1 VSVAG
6 QTTLDKLNALLVY
19 LRERVPFYAARL
31 PPQPLTRLEQLAEIP
46 FTLKDDFRDN
56 YPFGLFAV
64 PLDDVVRLHMS
75 SGTTGKPV
83 VIGYTRDDLE
93 IWGDC
98 MERVLRMGAVTDHDV
113 MQNAY
118 GYGLFTGGLGFHIG
132 AERIGCTVVPTSS
145 GVTARQV
152 MLMQDLG
159 TTVLTCTPS
168 YALVL
173 AEALKAEVVRQRL
186 KLRVGFFGAEPWT
199 EGMRRQIEGGLGL
212 EAFDVYGLTELGGP
226 GVAVE
231 CTEHDGLHVFD
242 DHFLVE
248 TVDTDSGR
256 PVALGVEGE
265 LVITSLTRRASPIVR
280 YRTRDRVVLIDEPCA
295 CGSPFRRISKL
306 RGRTDDM
313 LIVRGVNVFP
323 SMVEEILL
331 AVPGL
336 TGNYQIVVDR
346 TQKRHDAMQ
355 VLVEAEPG
363 TNKEHLGQTAQ
374 ERIKELIGLTVEV
387 TVLAGGVLP
396 RSEGKAKRVVD
407 RRELNG

>member
-1 VSVAG
+1 MAE
-6 QTTLDKLNALLVY
+6 QTTLDKLNALLAY
-19 LRERVPFYAARL
+19 LRERVPFYTTRL
-31 PPQPLTRLEQLAEIP
+31 PEKALARVEQLADIP

-83 VIGYTRDDLE
+83 VTGYTRDDLE

-98 MERVLRMGAVTDHDV
+98 MERVLRMGKVDEHDV

-173 AEALKAEVVRQRL
+173 AEALKEEVVRQRL

-231 CTEHDGLHVFD
+231 CGEHDGLHVFE

-248 TVDTDSGR
+248 TVDTDTGR
-256 PVALGVEGE
+256 PVASGVEGE
-265 LVITSLTRRASPIVR
+265 LVLTSLTRRASPIVR
-280 YRTRDRVVLIDEPCA
+280 YRTRDRIVLVDEPCA

-313 LIVRGVNVFP
+313 LIVRGVNIFP

-331 AVPGL
+331 TIAGL

-346 TQKRHDAMQ
+346 TQKRHDAMH

-363 TNKEHLGQTAQ
+363 TNKEHLGHAAQ
-374 ERIKELIGLTVEV
+374 ERIKELIGLTVDV

>member
-1 VSVAG
+1 MAE
-6 QTTLDKLNALLVY
+6 QTTLERLNALLAY
-19 LRERVPFYAARL
+19 LRERVPFYTTRL
-31 PPQPLTRLEQLAEIP
+31 PEQPLARLEQLAEVP

-83 VIGYTRDDLE
+83 VTGYTRADLE

-98 MERVLRMGAVTDHDV
+98 MERVLRMGEVTEHDV

-132 AERIGCTVVPTSS
+132 AERVGCTVVPTSS

-159 TTVLTCTPS
+159 TTVLACTPS

-173 AEALKAEVVRQRL
+173 AEALKEEVVRLRL

-199 EGMRRQIEGGLGL
+199 EGMRRQIEAGLGL
-212 EAFDVYGLTELGGP
+212 EAFDVYGLVELGGP
-226 GVAVE
+226 GVAIE
-231 CTEHDGLHVFD
+231 CREHDGLHLFE
-242 DHFLVE
+242 DHFLAE
-248 TVDTDSGR
+248 TVDPETGR
-256 PVALGVEGE
+256 PVPSGLEGE
-265 LVITSLTRRASPIVR
+265 LVLTSLTRRATPVVR
-280 YRTRDRVVLIDEPCA
+280 YRTRDRVVLVDEPCA

-331 AVPGL
+331 SIAGL

-363 TNKEHLGQTAQ
+363 TDKEHLGNAAQ
-374 ERIKELIGLTVEV
+374 ERIKELIGLTVDV

>member
-1 VSVAG
+1 VAVAEE
-6 QTTLDKLNALLVY
+6 TTLNKFNALLAY
-19 LRERVPFYAARL
+19 LRERVPFYSERL
-31 PPQPLTRLEQLAEIP
+31 PAQPLTRFEQVAEVP

-56 YPFGLFAV
+56 YPFGLLAV
-64 PLDDVVRLHMS
+64 PLDEVVRLHMS

-83 VIGYTRDDLE
+83 VTGYTREDLE
-93 IWGDC
+93 IWADC
-98 MERVLRMGAVTDHDV
+98 MERVLRMGDVSEHDV
-113 MQNAY
+113 IQNAY

-168 YALVL
+168 YSLVL
-173 AEALKAEVVRQRL
+173 AEALREAAVRQRL

-199 EGMRRQIEGGLGL
+199 EGMRRQIEAGLGL

-231 CTEHDGLHVFD
+231 CREHDGLHVFE

-248 TVDTDSGR
+248 TVDTETDR
-256 PVALGVEGE
+256 PVPAGVEGE
-265 LVITSLTRRASPIVR
+265 LILTSLTRRASPVVR
-280 YRTRDRVVLIDEPCA
+280 YRTRDRVILVNEPCP

-331 AVPGL
+331 GIGGL

-346 TQKRHDAMQ
+346 TQQRHDAMQ

-363 TNKEHLGQTAQ
+363 TDKDQLAGAAQ
-374 ERIKELIGLTVEV
+374 GRIKELLGLTVEV

-407 RRELNG
+407 RRDLNG